1 MRRIKKKKGGPVRQL
16 SKPTTVNDLSPMART
31 HMVEGEQV
39 VHINKIN
46 KIKI

>member
-1 MRRIKKKKGGPVRQL
+1 MRQL

-31 HMVEGEQV
+31 HMVEEKQI

-46 KIKI
+46 KIKT